1 MFVFKKAIF
10 VLVIH
15 VMNGNMVGGWLGLG
29 WQKLPVTQIRQT
41 YCQRS
46 MQNFV
51 AMGITT
57 SSSSDFWS
65 VLYIS
70 PQALLQVACLRNFY
84 LSLRYIWLYL
94 NNHFNVSASG
104 INIRVTF
111 MTHMLYT
118 VYISVCATNIYL
130 KSVYRSAFLLTVS
143 FLSAKCECG
152 NFKWHILSR
161 K

>member
-1 MFVFKKAIF
+1 
-10 VLVIH
+10 
-15 VMNGNMVGGWLGLG
+15 MNGNMVGGWLGLG

-111 MTHMLYT
+111 MTHALYRLHFSMCNQ
-118 VYISVCATNIYL
+118 YLPEVCVQVCFSTHCFFPLCKVWMWKFQMAH
-130 KSVYRSAFLLTVS
+130 S
-143 FLSAKCECG
+143 F
-152 NFKWHILSR
+152 
-161 K
+161 

>member
-1 MFVFKKAIF
+1 
-10 VLVIH
+10 
-15 VMNGNMVGGWLGLG
+15 
-29 WQKLPVTQIRQT
+29 
-41 YCQRS
+41 
-46 MQNFV
+46 
-51 AMGITT
+51 MGITT

-161 K
+161 KQGSVQLNKSYFFTSCLLIIKSFDCSCTSYKNQTHLAIQRR